1 MGLGREGGEF
11 KKKGGGLFRRGWGR
25 KGGERGELFQVEKVS
40 WFN

>member
-25 KGGERGELFQVEKVS
+25 KGGGKG
-40 WFN
+40 

>member
-25 KGGERGELFQVEKVS
+25 KGGEGVNCFR
-40 WFN
+40 